1 MDNFKLIID
10 FDSTFVKVE
19 TLDVLAE
26 VCFKNQAD
34 RVSKIK
40 AITDITNRTMNG
52 DLPFDKALRQRV
64 KILKAKKAD
73 VDKTLTYIKNNISES
88 FKRNQEFFKENADN
102 CFIVSGG
109 FKEIILPIVK
119 PYGFNDNNVFGN
131 DFICKNGST
140 IFTINKGNPLSKEFG
155 KIKISEQ
162 INQNISISNN
172 DKPIIVLG
180 DGYTDYEVKKYN
192 QANYFIQFIENIN
205 RKSLNNKADFI
216 AKNFDDVIRFIKKIN
231 DR

>member
-1 MDNFKLIID
+1 MDHFKLIID
-10 FDSTFVKVE
+10 FDSTFIKVE

-26 VCFKNQAD
+26 VCFENKSDKAN
-34 RVSKIK
+34 KINT
-40 AITDITNRTMNG
+40 IIDITNKAMNG
-52 DLPFDKALRQRV
+52 DLAFDKALKKRV
-64 KILKAKKAD
+64 EILKAKKTD
-73 VDKTLTYIKNNISES
+73 LDKTLTIIKNNISES
-88 FKRNQEFFKENADN
+88 FKRNQEFFKENANN

-140 IFTINKGNPLSKEFG
+140 IFTVNKKNPLSQEFG

-162 INQNISISNN
+162 INQNISSSNN
-172 DKPIIVLG
+172 KTSIVLG
-180 DGYTDYEVKKYN
+180 DGYTDYEIKKYN

-205 RKSLNNKADFI
+205 RESLNDKADII
-216 AKNFDDVIRFIKKIN
+216 AKDFDDVIKFIKKIN